1 MNTSRRNVPVLGTI
15 LVIMLL
21 SGMVG
26 CGSQPEPDTGF
37 TATDDLQALLDRVTR
52 TLSGV
57 RSTATAQEALPVLEM
72 VSEEFDLII
81 ERLPN
86 LTEKGRADVAA
97 QAARALPGLRD
108 NARRINNSDGVDL
121 LGPTLNR
128 MIGQVSQM
136 L

>member
-1 MNTSRRNVPVLGTI
+1 MKASSLSSITI
-15 LVIMLL
+15 AALL
-21 SGMVG
+21 LIGAFG

-37 TATDDLQALLDRVTR
+37 TATDDLQTLLDRVTR

-72 VSEEFDLII
+72 ISEEFDVLIG
-81 ERLPN
+81 RLPN
-86 LTEKGRADVAA
+86 LTEKGRTDVAEK
-97 QAARALPGLRD
+97 AARAMPGLRD
-108 NARRINNSDGVDL
+108 NARRINNSNGIDL

-128 MIGQVSQM
+128 MVGQLNQM